1 MHNKTHPQRKS
12 PRLPGYDYAQPGVYF
27 ITICTAHRQH
37 LFGNIENGMM
47 ICNTLGQIAHQE
59 LFNLPSRWH
68 MVDVDTFVVMPNHIH
83 AIILITGTPLAA
95 DVSTA
100 DAQKRVPT
108 GNQGADAQKHVP
120 TGNQGADAQ
129 KRVPTGNQ
137 GADAQKRVPTG
148 NQGADAQKRVPTGN
162 QGADAQK
169 RVPTLGQIV
178 GNYKG
183 GVTRLARRE
192 VAINTPHIIWQQ
204 RYHDH
209 IIRNEEMLNYI
220 RDYVV
225 NNPARWED
233 DTFYG

>member
-12 PRLPGYDYAQPGVYF
+12 PRLPGYDYAQPGAYF

-95 DVSTA
+95 DVST
-100 DAQKRVPT
+100 
-108 GNQGADAQKHVP
+108 
-120 TGNQGADAQ
+120 ADAQ

>member
-1 MHNKTHPQRKS
+1 M
-12 PRLPGYDYAQPGVYF
+12 
-27 ITICTAHRQH
+27 
-37 LFGNIENGMM
+37 
-47 ICNTLGQIAHQE
+47 
-59 LFNLPSRWH
+59 
-68 MVDVDTFVVMPNHIH
+68 
-83 AIILITGTPLAA
+83 
-95 DVSTA
+95 
-100 DAQKRVPT
+100 
-108 GNQGADAQKHVP
+108 
-120 TGNQGADAQ
+120 
-129 KRVPTGNQ
+129 
-137 GADAQKRVPTG
+137 
-148 NQGADAQKRVPTGN
+148 ADAQKRVPTGN

-183 GVTRLARRE
+183 SVTRLARRE
-192 VAINTPHIIWQQ
+192 VATNAPDIIWQQ

>member
-137 GADAQKRVPTG
+137 GADAQKRVPT
-148 NQGADAQKRVPTGN
+148 
-162 QGADAQK
+162 
-169 RVPTLGQIV
+169 LGQIV

>member
-12 PRLPGYDYAQPGVYF
+12 PRLPGYDYAQPGAYF

-100 DAQKRVPT
+100 DAQKR
-108 GNQGADAQKHVP
+108 VP

>member
-108 GNQGADAQKHVP
+108 GNQGADAQK
-120 TGNQGADAQ
+120 
-129 KRVPTGNQ
+129 
-137 GADAQKRVPTG
+137 
-148 NQGADAQKRVPTGN
+148 RVPTGN